1 MPLKDKLV
9 LPWLLAAAIA
19 LIAAGCSGPPVTVT
33 DTTTVTSTSTATG
46 TVTPTVSNTPE
57 IVYYPGGD
65 YNKTLAWDGQD
76 RAYILHIPT
85 GADSSKSLPLVFC
98 LHGGGGTAA
107 EMVNVTLGGFNTLA
121 DRDGFFVI
129 YPNALDGKWNDL
141 RDPEFSQS
149 DDIGFF
155 SGLIDHMKQ
164 DYNVDSNRVYVTG
177 ISNGSQM
184 TMLLARAMTDRI
196 AAVAP
201 VCYAMSEKSAALPVA
216 DGPISVLV
224 MTGTQDPLLPWE
236 GGEVADL
243 GGERMLGPTLSLRE
257 TVNVLAAH
265 DQCNPAPVASWLPD
279 TDPQDGTRVRVEE
292 YQDGSQGTEVM
303 FYAIVGGGHTWPGGW
318 HPATP
323 GIGGNTCLDIVA
335 TDVIWSFF
343 QRHSK

>member
-1 MPLKDKLV
+1 MSLKDKLIV
-9 LPWLLAAAIA
+9 PWLLAAAVAVIG
-19 LIAAGCSGPPVTVT
+19 AGCPGPSVTVT
-33 DTTTVTSTSTATG
+33 DTSTVTATITTSVTPTVTSTPG
-46 TVTPTVSNTPE
+46 

-65 YNKTLAWDGQD
+65 HDKILAWDGQD
-76 RAYILHIPT
+76 RTYILHIPT
-85 GADSSKSLPLVFC
+85 GADSTKSLPLVFC
-98 LHGGGGTAA
+98 LHGAGGTAN
-107 EMVNVTLGGFNTLA
+107 ELVNVTLGGFNTLA

-129 YPNALDGKWNDL
+129 YPNALDARWNDL

-149 DDIGFF
+149 DDVGFF
-155 SGLIDHMKQ
+155 SELIDRMIR
-164 DYNVDSNRVYVTG
+164 DYNVDSDRVYVTG

-184 TMLLARAMTDRI
+184 TMCLAREMTDRI

-243 GGERMLGPTLSLRE
+243 GGERLIGPMLSVRDTII
-257 TVNVLAAH
+257 VLAAH
-265 DQCNPAPVASWLPD
+265 DQCNPTPVANWLPD

-292 YQDGSQGTEVM
+292 YKEGSQGTEVVL
-303 FYAIVGGGHTWPGGW
+303 YAIVGGGHTWPGGW

-335 TDVIWSFF
+335 TDVIWGFF
-343 QRHSK
+343 QGHSK